1 MEKNKT
7 FISLI
12 VMALTAALGVCLLFI
27 GCALH
32 FPGNA
37 SVINWWGMFVLIFYL
52 LSPIPLAFARRL
64 KGADYLSPE
73 SLALVYEICYFIS
86 ACVVVS
92 GFGLPAV
99 LARKAVIQAASA
111 GLIAAAN
118 LFVFGT
124 VYTYFVV
131 FGRDEDSWGFSS
143 F

>member
-1 MEKNKT
+1 MTTGMEKNKT

-27 GCALH
+27 GCAIH

-37 SVINWWGMFVLIFYL
+37 GAINWWGMFVLIFYL
-52 LSPIPLAFARRL
+52 LSPCTTGLARRL
-64 KGADYLSPE
+64 KGADYCLQK
-73 SLALVYEICYFIS
+73 AF
-86 ACVVVS
+86 VS
-92 GFGLPAV
+92 GFGYLQFW
-99 LARKAVIQAASA
+99 ARKTVIQSASA

-124 VYTYFVV
+124 VYTYFAV